1 MAVAVAAGPLHA
13 APHYLASLRLQVA
26 DWNSAVRLWE
36 IQPTHLSPD
45 GARTSLAAATFGVF
59 MGLQQ
64 VADLLPKG
72 DAAYVRGMTR
82 CSDAVAETAVPVP
95 ANWQEHTGEAAQQ
108 RD

>member
-1 MAVAVAAGPLHA
+1 MGSSRSDVTCSAARIFTGPSDA
-13 APHYLASLRLQVA
+13 QRP

-82 CSDAVAETAVPVP
+82 CSHAVAETAVPVP

>member
-1 MAVAVAAGPLHA
+1 
-13 APHYLASLRLQVA
+13 
-26 DWNSAVRLWE
+26 
-36 IQPTHLSPD
+36 
-45 GARTSLAAATFGVF
+45 

-82 CSDAVAETAVPVP
+82 CSHAVAETAVPVP

-108 RD
+108 RG

>member
-72 DAAYVRGMTR
+72 NAAYVRGMTR